1 MVCGSYKGSNTG
13 LRMPFAQGRRRGMVD
28 GIEVIEF
35 DLAYSNADN
44 FFRRTTI
51 FIKFAMR
58 SILLAFTEQ
67 YDVLFGGF
75 LMFVDPSINKHKI
88 TGA

>member
-1 MVCGSYKGSNTG
+1 MVPVIISY
-13 LRMPFAQGRRRGMVD
+13 
-28 GIEVIEF
+28 
-35 DLAYSNADN
+35 
-44 FFRRTTI
+44 
-51 FIKFAMR
+51 
-58 SILLAFTEQ
+58 EQ